1 MLSCRGG
8 GKLSMPV
15 YLAPNP
21 PGYQRKKIAYTTY
34 FKLSEC
40 EDVSII
46 NIIQINSAVFFVTLF
61 RMLSCRGG
69 GGKLSRPV
77 YLAPH
82 PLWYHSK
89 IILLSF
95 LILNYLNV
103 MMYQL

>member
-1 MLSCRGG
+1 MILS
-8 GKLSMPV
+8 LFF
-15 YLAPNP
+15 LL
-21 PGYQRKKIAYTTY
+21 ILLF

-46 NIIQINSAVFFVTLF
+46 NIIQVKFSCFL
-61 RMLSCRGG
+61 LSDCSVYLVAWV

-77 YLAPH
+77 YLDPH
-82 PLWYHSK
+82 PSEYQSK

-103 MMYQL
+103 MMYEL